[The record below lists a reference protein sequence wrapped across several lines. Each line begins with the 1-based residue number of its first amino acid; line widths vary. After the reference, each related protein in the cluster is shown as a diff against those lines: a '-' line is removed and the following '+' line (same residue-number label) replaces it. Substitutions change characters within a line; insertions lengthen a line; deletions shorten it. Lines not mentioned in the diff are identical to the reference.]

1 MKKIIIPMILLVTT
15 FLSSML
21 NAQAKMEKT
30 HYGNNETVGKYVNIN
45 DAKIYYEEYGKGE
58 PMLLI
63 HGNGASIN
71 AMGNQIDYF
80 KTKYRVIVADSRG
93 HGNSELKTD
102 SLTYIQMAKDY
113 AGLVNHLKL
122 DSLNI
127 IGWSDG
133 GIIGLLL
140 GIHHPSKVKKIVT
153 MGANLRPDSNAVYS
167 WAVNEVRKQRQIV
180 KSKIEESDTTKD
192 WELQNQLL
200 SLLGDQ
206 PNISFSDLSKIISP
220 VLIMSGDKD
229 IIREEHTVK
238 IYQNIPN
245 AQLCIMPGETHFT
258 PASNPELFN
267 SIVEKFIVNPFTRPN
282 SDWTK

>member
-1 MKKIIIPMILLVTT
+1 MKNIIILMFLLVTT
-15 FLSSML
+15 FVSGLL
-21 NAQAKMEKT
+21 NAQAKMKKT
-30 HYGNNETVGKYVNIN
+30 PYGSKETVGKYVDIN
-45 DAKIYYEEYGKGE
+45 GTQIYYEEYGTGE

-80 KTKYRVIVADSRG
+80 KTKYRVIIADSRG
-93 HGNSELKTD
+93 HGKSELKTD

-113 AGLVNHLKL
+113 AGLANHLNL

-127 IGWSDG
+127 VGWSDG

-140 GIHHPSKVKKIVT
+140 GIHHPSKAKKIVT

-167 WAVNEVRKQRQIV
+167 WAVNEVRKQRQFV
-180 KSKIEESDTTKD
+180 KFKIEESDTTKD
-192 WELQNQLL
+192 WELQKQLL

-206 PNISFSDLSKIISP
+206 PNISFSDLSKIKSP
-220 VLIMSGDKD
+220 VLIMAGDKD

-267 SIVEKFIVNPFTRPN
+267 SVVEKFIENPFARPN